1 MTLSIFPYKDTK
13 FHRITNIA
21 GIIEKNQQINAIETE
36 I

>member
-1 MTLSIFPYKDTK
+1 MFLLLIFAAK
-13 FHRITNIA
+13 IVNIA